1 MTAIWGPLGWMTLHS
16 ISICYPENPGDPDKQ
31 ILDQF
36 MNAFA
41 STISCP
47 DCKNHFGRIF
57 PNYKNLQPD
66 WNASRY
72 NLFLAVCRMH
82 NMVNRRLDKPAPR
95 TVSACLDTLR
105 GAVRST
111 SPAQFRENYID
122 YLTKNWTALRDHSSL
137 NYVNLMKNIN
147 DNYWIP
153 RENSY
158 NHVVFP
164 EADVYEDV
172 MKGTNYRDPKLKFK
186 FSGGRFVPVRL
197 P

>member
-1 MTAIWGPLGWMTLHS
+1 
-16 ISICYPENPGDPDKQ
+16 
-31 ILDQF
+31 
-36 MNAFA
+36 
-41 STISCP
+41 
-47 DCKNHFGRIF
+47 
-57 PNYKNLQPD
+57 
-66 WNASRY
+66 
-72 NLFLAVCRMH
+72 
-82 NMVNRRLDKPAPR
+82 
-95 TVSACLDTLR
+95 
-105 GAVRST
+105 VRST